1 MAEADGRQAVS
12 AEPGRIAVV
21 GGGIAGLA
29 AASAAAAAGCSVD
42 VIDRGHRLGGRLAA
56 STLRD
61 TGTASDG
68 HVVDIGASYLT
79 ATDPGFTALVDDWCD
94 RGLARPWTDAFH
106 VADAGGLIGVK
117 AGPMRYSTPG
127 GLRSLVED
135 LAARL
140 PGQVHIT
147 HPRDVS
153 EVRGCSD
160 AVGWGAAAPRLRIG
174 DAPGTTTT
182 ASDARG
188 EWSSYDA
195 IALCAPDP
203 QVRRLVDADTAA
215 ELIGDEPIW
224 EPALALV
231 AVYDER
237 CWPEVD
243 GVFVNDDA
251 TLTWIADDGRR
262 RGDGAPVLVAH
273 STAVVAAGHLLNPA
287 GAAPVL
293 LAALARVLGIDR
305 TPAWFTVKRWTF
317 ARPATARPQTH
328 RWLADRGLGVAGD
341 AWCGVPR
348 TESAWRSGTAL
359 GRAIAGVG

>member
-1 MAEADGRQAVS
+1 MADAGGGPSVT

-29 AASAAAAAGCSVD
+29 AAAAAAAAGCSVE

-61 TGTASDG
+61 TGTAADG

-79 ATDPGFTALVDDWCD
+79 ATDPDFTAVVDDWCT

-106 VADAGGLIGVK
+106 VGDAGGLVGVK

-140 PGQVHIT
+140 PEQVRIA

-160 AVGWGAAAPRLRIG
+160 SDQWGASVPRLRI
-174 DAPGTTTT
+174 AETTGTTAT
-182 ASDARG
+182 ASDAPG
-188 EWSSYDA
+188 EWMAYDA

-203 QVRRLVDADTAA
+203 QVRRLIDQATAA
-215 ELIGDEPIW
+215 ELIADEPVW

-237 CWPEVD
+237 CWPEID

-273 STAVVAAGHLLNPA
+273 STAVVAAGHLRDPA

-293 LAALARVLGIDR
+293 LAALARILGIER

-317 ARPATARPQTH
+317 ARPATARAQSH
-328 RWLADRGLGVAGD
+328 RWLADRGLGLAGD

-359 GRAIAGVG
+359 GRAIAGIG

>member
-1 MAEADGRQAVS
+1 MADADGGPPLT

-29 AASAAAAAGCSVD
+29 AAAAAATAGCSVD
-42 VIDRGHRLGGRLAA
+42 VMDRGHRLGGRLAV
-56 STLRD
+56 STLRG
-61 TGTASDG
+61 TGTGSDG

-79 ATDPGFTALVDDWCD
+79 ATDPDFTALVHDWCA

-140 PGQVHIT
+140 PEQVRIT
-147 HPRDVS
+147 HPCDVS
-153 EVRGCSD
+153 EVRGSSASD
-160 AVGWGAAAPRLRIG
+160 EWGTGAPRLRI
-174 DAPGTTTT
+174 AETTATT
-182 ASDARG
+182 SAASDARG
-188 EWSSYDA
+188 ECTVYDA

-203 QVRRLVDADTAA
+203 QVRRLIDAATAD
-215 ELIGDEPIW
+215 ELIADEPVW

-237 CWPEVD
+237 CWPEID

-273 STAVVAAGHLLNPA
+273 STAVVAAAHLRDPA
-287 GAAPVL
+287 GAARVL
-293 LAALARVLGIDR
+293 LAALARVLGIER

-328 RWLADRGLGVAGD
+328 RWLADRGLGLAGD

-359 GRAIAGVG
+359 GRAIAGIG